1 VPEPKQLCGFALEI
15 RPLPSWV
22 NGQLNLQ
29 HPERIKFHPPIPGV
43 VAGLGVVEARLL
55 FKSLP
60 VFRIIASGGKP
71 DRTRP
76 IQVSFQQFTP
86 SIFEMANFF
95 TDLYFP
101 TLFESMGSYKGDA
114 EQARAGSGSELVDP
128 ESDEGSPPSSF
139 AGTRDKRK
147 RLELRRVTSKRYRD
161 TLGVL
166 YSDLETLVPS
176 VFPTARPRTKSQII
190 QVTGEAIRKLKQEV
204 SGLEAQYILSC
215 PANRLNWIERVVH
228 SAPTFRDVSYL
239 FMRLMIHGGWSYA
252 EMWSSS
258 DSMCR
263 IDTDDLIQ
271 IGQNSQASKVKGSG
285 RMMQGQDELK
295 MISSTYDDRILAMPS
310 ALASLTTA
318 SRQHT
323 AQVGDA
329 SLVGI
334 VTSTLCPKCLVL
346 GESTSSSP
354 SQLMQYVLQAGLKV
368 CFALPLLVRGEIVTV
383 VLLFAEEYND
393 ATKSLHSVSE
403 EMGAAIGNCYG
414 AARKEAVERPVWSMP
429 SGSSANGV
437 PSSSISGDTA
447 ELSLSPDGV
456 VMAVTQ
462 PGMQAVP
469 LVQQNRLT

>member
-1 VPEPKQLCGFALEI
+1 VD
-15 RPLPSWV
+15 
-22 NGQLNLQ
+22 
-29 HPERIKFHPPIPGV
+29 
-43 VAGLGVVEARLL
+43 EARQL

-60 VFRIIASGGKP
+60 VFRIIASRGKP

-76 IQVSFQQFTP
+76 IPVSFQKFTR
-86 SIFEMANFF
+86 SSFEMANFF

-166 YSDLETLVPS
+166 YSELETLVPS

-239 FMRLMIHGGWSYA
+239 FMRLMVHAGWSYA

-263 IDTDDLIQ
+263 MDTDDLIQ
-271 IGQNSQASKVKGSG
+271 IGQNSQASTVKGSG
-285 RMMQGQDELK
+285 RMQGQDELK

-310 ALASLTTA
+310 ALAALTTA

-368 CFALPLLVRGEIVTV
+368 CFALPLLVRGKIVTV

-447 ELSLSPDGV
+447 ELSPDGV
-456 VMAVTQ
+456 FMAVTQ
-462 PGMQAVP
+462 PGVQAVP
-469 LVQQNRLT
+469 LVQQNRST